1 MKGRLAD
8 PILSGMRFGAI
19 VLALSLGAS
28 LASAQEGAGSLDAP
42 PGSDAESGAPP
53 STASETPSTEASG
66 DPLPMPAASPS
77 EAIPP
82 PPAPTA
88 GYGTPVY
95 PGPQTGLPG
104 APADDGIRLP
114 SNVSTRLRV
123 LDSSLQVLA
132 SRGSNRIVDGVLSMV
147 SGGVSI
153 GLGIWARQDG
163 LRDLARYAFLMGSVS
178 VTRGIIDLA
187 LSPNPQPPAIQF
199 GHMPMRTVDE
209 ARERLR
215 FGENALEAL
224 ARRSR
229 AVRLIDA
236 SLSIGS
242 GIAVVPLFLHQKD
255 YKFTEPLDYFIVIA
269 AGIQVITGIINL
281 ATRSD
286 AERRWSAYQDLRDR
300 LDDEEER
307 GSVTLAED
315 DGPRLMGAGISP
327 TRGGAT
333 AGIVVGF

>member
-1 MKGRLAD
+1 MKRRMGD
-8 PILSGMRFGAI
+8 PILAGMRIGAI
-19 VLALSLGAS
+19 ALALGLALGAN
-28 LASAQEGAGSLDAP
+28 LASAQEGAGALDAP
-42 PGSDAESGAPP
+42 PGAADGQPAATESGA
-53 STASETPSTEASG
+53 TAAEEAPNA
-66 DPLPMPAASPS
+66 DAPASAE
-77 EAIPP
+77 EAVIPP

-88 GYGTPVY
+88 GYGTPTY
-95 PGPQTGLPG
+95 PGPTVATPG
-104 APADDGIRLP
+104 AAADGVRLP
-114 SNVSTRLRV
+114 SNLATRLRV

-132 SRGSNRIVDGVLSMV
+132 ARGSNRIVDGVLSMV

-178 VTRGIIDLA
+178 VARGVLDLA
-187 LSPNPQPPAIQF
+187 LTPNPQAPAIRF
-199 GHMPMRTVDE
+199 GHMPMRTLDE

-215 FGENALEAL
+215 FGENALESL

-229 AVRLIDA
+229 AVRLTDA
-236 SLSIGS
+236 SLSIVS
-242 GIAVVPLFLHQKD
+242 GVAVVPLFLHQKE

-286 AERRWSAYQDLRDR
+286 AERRWSAYEDLRDR
-300 LDDEEER
+300 LDDEEEL
-307 GSVTLAED
+307 GTVAQDE
-315 DGPRLMGAGISP
+315 GPRLLGVGVSP

-333 AGIVVGF
+333 GGLVVGF